1 VSDNTIW
8 RILLDHLNTWPDKP
22 CEILYD
28 RFEKEPP
35 TMRMQ
40 QLTGTVVE
48 RKYVNG
54 SFIGLYPFA
63 LSLRIGGQ
71 DTETRLDASDKLD
84 ALTGWL
90 NANPPDLGENRIFYK
105 FEATTPSQSAV
116 YEDGCE
122 DYGVTVTMRYYE
134 KGA

>member
-1 VSDNTIW
+1 MNDNTIW
-8 RILLDHLNTWPDKP
+8 RILLDHLNAWPDKP

-28 RFEKEPP
+28 KFEKDPP

-63 LSLRIGGQ
+63 LALRIGGQ
-71 DTETRLDASDKLD
+71 DTEERLNASDTLNS
-84 ALTGWL
+84 LMGWL
-90 NANPPDLGENRIFYK
+90 DANPPDLGESRTFYK
-105 FEATTPSQSAV
+105 FEATTPSQNAV
-116 YEDGCE
+116 YEDGSE

>member
-1 VSDNTIW
+1 
-8 RILLDHLNTWPDKP
+8 
-22 CEILYD
+22 
-28 RFEKEPP
+28 
-35 TMRMQ
+35 M
-40 QLTGTVVE
+40 
-48 RKYVNG
+48 NG
-54 SFIGLYPFA
+54 SFIGLYPFVLA
-63 LSLRIGGQ
+63 LRIDGL

-105 FEATTPSQSAV
+105 FEATTPSQSAI

-122 DYGVTVTMRYYE
+122 DYGITVTMRYYE

>member
-1 VSDNTIW
+1 MSDNTIW
-8 RILLDHLNTWPDKP
+8 RILLDHLNTWTDKP

-63 LSLRIGGQ
+63 LSYRIGGQ
-71 DTETRLDASDKLD
+71 DTEERLSASD
-84 ALTGWL
+84 TL
-90 NANPPDLGENRIFYK
+90 NALMEWLGARRASPPSMRTDAR
-105 FEATTPSQSAV
+105 TTASPSPCDTTRKEHEYA
-116 YEDGCE
+116 
-122 DYGVTVTMRYYE
+122 
-134 KGA
+134 